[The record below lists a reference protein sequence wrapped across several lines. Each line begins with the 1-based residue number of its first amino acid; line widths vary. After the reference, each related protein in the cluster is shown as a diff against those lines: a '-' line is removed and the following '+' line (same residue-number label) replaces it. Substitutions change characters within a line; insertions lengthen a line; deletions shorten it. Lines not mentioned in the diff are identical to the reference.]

1 MLLFTEIQDYF
12 KTLVEALVTTQ
23 RLEEMFGKLKE
34 KIMKDLKKNSLH

>member
-1 MLLFTEIQDYF
+1 MLLFTKIQDYF